1 MIPYALRLVWNTRFK
16 CDGPTWETRAWSS
29 AITSCATN
37 LNECVL
43 VSIEDVV
50 WCSLSNKFVIMSQ
63 LQPFYNGFITLQDY
77 RHFLVAYIWSFFVED
92 FVFDQDIGISITT
105 RLMWNIIAA
114 SLSPDYLI
122 SILVPGIL
130 SLFVNII
137 LYLMTF
143 VRLVG
148 LQMHWKLSKK
158 WFF

>member
-1 MIPYALRLVWNTRFK
+1 MF
-16 CDGPTWETRAWSS
+16 G
-29 AITSCATN
+29 
-37 LNECVL
+37 
-43 VSIEDVV
+43 
-50 WCSLSNKFVIMSQ
+50 
-63 LQPFYNGFITLQDY
+63 
-77 RHFLVAYIWSFFVED
+77 HFLSQD
-92 FVFDQDIGISITT
+92 FVVDQDIGISITT

-148 LQMHWKLSKK
+148 LQMH
-158 WFF
+158 